1 MLNDKWQMVN
11 PMFESL
17 KISDLPHRN
26 LGVLRKPSST
36 RPTLWLVEENGMR
49 AVVKDYSSN
58 RFLYRNTIGRFLL
71 WRERKAYRRLKGLRG
86 VPTCYR
92 VIDGLAIVIEEISGR
107 NIEGLENEKGLSQEF
122 FHQLQ
127 ELVKNVHGRGLAH
140 CDLKRAPNILLG
152 HDERPYLVDWSASIS
167 KREFWLFPLNLIF
180 QRFLQDDLNAI
191 TKMRLRHCPES
202 VSPDEARRYF
212 HRSRTEEMIRS
223 VRDKLRNWLQR
234 IA

>member
-1 MLNDKWQMVN
+1 MIDA
-11 PMFESL
+11 MFESL

-92 VIDGLAIVIEEISGR
+92 VIDGLALVIEEISGR
-107 NIEGLENEKGLSQEF
+107 NIEGLENEGGLSQEF

-127 ELVKNVHGRGLAH
+127 ELVKNVHSRGLAH
-140 CDLKRAPNILLG
+140 CDLKRAPNILLRN
-152 HDERPYLVDWSASIS
+152 DERPYVVDWSASIS

-191 TKMRLRHCPES
+191 TKMKLRHCPES
-202 VSPDEARRYF
+202 VGPEEARRYF

-223 VRDKLRNWLQR
+223 VRNKLRNLLQR

>member
-1 MLNDKWQMVN
+1 
-11 PMFESL
+11 MFESL
-17 KISDLPHRN
+17 EISDLPHQN
-26 LGVLRKPSST
+26 IGVLRKPSST

-71 WRERKAYRRLKGLRG
+71 WRERKAYRKLKGLRG

-92 VIDGLAIVIEEISGR
+92 VIDGLALVIEEISGT
-107 NIEGLENEKGLSQEF
+107 NIEGLENEGGLSEGF
-122 FHQLQ
+122 FEQLQ
-127 ELVKNVHGRGLAH
+127 VVVEDVHSRGLAH

-152 HDERPYLVDWSASIS
+152 HDKRPYIVDWSASIS
-167 KREFWLFPLNLIF
+167 EREFRFFPLNLIY

-191 TKMRLRHCPES
+191 TKMKLRHCPES
-202 VSPDEARRYF
+202 ISPEEARRYF

-223 VRDKLRNWLQR
+223 VRDKLRKLLQK

>member
-1 MLNDKWQMVN
+1 
-11 PMFESL
+11 MFESL
-17 KISDLPHRN
+17 KISDLPHQN

-36 RPTLWLVEENGMR
+36 RPTLWVVEKNGRR

-71 WRERKAYRRLKGLRG
+71 WREHKAYRRLKGLKG
-86 VPTCYR
+86 IPTCYR
-92 VIDGLAIVIEEISGR
+92 VIHGLALVIEEISGR
-107 NIEGLENEKGLSQEF
+107 NIEGLEDEGGLSEEF
-122 FHQLQ
+122 FNQLQ
-127 ELVKNVHGRGLAH
+127 EVVEKVHSRGIAH

-152 HDERPYLVDWSASIS
+152 QDDRPYLVDWSASIS
-167 KREFWLFPLNLIF
+167 EREFRFFPLNLIY

-191 TKMRLRHCPES
+191 TKMKLRLCPQS
-202 VSPDEARRYF
+202 VSPEEARRYF

-223 VRDKLRNWLQR
+223 VRDKFRNWLQR

>member
-1 MLNDKWQMVN
+1 MVN

-127 ELVKNVHGRGLAH
+127 ELVKNVHSRGLAH